1 MPPFTGSRG
10 GATAPIEIAPG
21 DVEIGA
27 VEIKDGSTD
36 QRATV
41 TGGGELLVTATDTIP
56 VSLAAAIEVAN
67 DTGNAL
73 PTRETPAAV
82 TIDNIADNDVSTAE
96 SIIAA
101 NADRKG
107 FLVQNVEADGGEVA
121 RVTWDGSTP
130 TATLG
135 AQLRPGAALFMEAP
149 FCGVGAVQAIAES
162 GTVTLH
168 VTEFD

>member
-1 MPPFTGSRG
+1 MPPFTGTRSE
-10 GATAPIEIAPG
+10 TANVSIDPG
-21 DVEIGA
+21 DVQIGA
-27 VEIKDGSTD
+27 IEVKDGATD

-41 TGGGELLVTATDTIP
+41 TAGGELLVSATDTIP
-56 VSLAAAIEVAN
+56 V
-67 DTGNAL
+67 
-73 PTRETPAAV
+73 RETPAAV
-82 TIDNIADNDVSTAE
+82 TIDNVADNDVSTAE
-96 SIIAA
+96 TIIAA

-107 FLVQNVEADGGEVA
+107 FLVQNVEADGGQVA

-135 AQLRPGAALFMEAP
+135 AQLRPGAALFMESP

>member
-1 MPPFTGSRG
+1 MPPYLGSR
-10 GATAPIEIAPG
+10 AEAVSIDPG
-21 DVEIGA
+21 DVQIGA
-27 VEIKDGSTD
+27 IEVKDGASD

-41 TGGGELLVTATDTIP
+41 TAGGELLVTATDTIP

-67 DTGNAL
+67 DSGNAL
-73 PTRETPAAV
+73 PVRESPAAV
-82 TIDNIADNDVSTAE
+82 TIDNVADNDVSTAE
-96 SIIAA
+96 TVIAA

-135 AQLRPGAALFMEAP
+135 AQLRPGAALFMETP
-149 FCGVGAVQAIAES
+149 FCGVGDVQAIAES